1 MRTLLSVNSYFYRR
15 DGSEAVFFEHNR
27 VFEEAG
33 WQVVPFAM
41 RHPENQPSPWA
52 DHFPSEIE
60 FGHDYSMLQKL
71 ARVPKVI
78 YSTEARDKLGRLLDQ
93 VRPGIAHLHTIYH
106 HLSPSILDALKQ
118 RGIPTL
124 MTLHD
129 LKIAC
134 PAYHMMTD
142 GVPCERC
149 RGGRLHNVVVHRC
162 IKDSLALSAVVMA
175 EAVVHAW
182 RRSYDKGV
190 DLFVAP
196 SRFYIDKL
204 EEWGWPRSRFVHVP
218 NCVPVDGVVPSF
230 APGSDFLYFG
240 RLAVEKGLITL
251 VRAAARAGVR
261 LRMAGQG
268 PLRSALEQ
276 EAAACGAQVE
286 FLGQLPVDA
295 LRQAIAAS
303 RATVLASE
311 CYENAPMSVLESY
324 AMGKPVIGSRIG
336 GIPEIIQEGET
347 GWLFRTGSVEHLAE
361 VLRTAADTPDAD
373 ISSMGRAARRLVEA
387 NYSSA
392 IYRERTLALYDQ
404 LNAGR
409 RRHA

>member
-27 VFEEAG
+27 VFEDAG

-41 RHPENQPSPWA
+41 QHPENQPSAWA
-52 DHFPSEIE
+52 EHFASEIE
-60 FGHDYSMLQKL
+60 FGHDYSLLQKL

-93 VRPGIAHLHTIYH
+93 VRPEIAHLHTIYH
-106 HLSPSILDALKQ
+106 HLSPSILDALKR

-134 PAYHMMTD
+134 PAYHMMTH

-162 IKDSLALSAVVMA
+162 IKDSLALSAVVMT
-175 EAVVHAW
+175 EAVVHAL
-182 RRSYDKGV
+182 RRSYDRGV

-218 NCVPVDGVVPSF
+218 NCVPVDGVVPAF
-230 APGSDFLYFG
+230 VPGPDFLYFG
-240 RLAVEKGLITL
+240 RLAEEKGLVTL

-261 LRMAGQG
+261 LRLAGQG
-268 PLRSALEQ
+268 PLRAALEQ
-276 EAAACGAQVE
+276 EAANCGTEIE

-295 LRQAIAAS
+295 LRQAIAAA

-336 GIPEIIQEGET
+336 GIPEIIRERET
-347 GWLFRTGSVEHLAE
+347 GWLFRTSSVDDLAE
-361 VLRTAADTPDAD
+361 VLRAAADTAD
-373 ISSMGRAARRLVEA
+373 DDIMTMGRAARRLVEA
-387 NYSSA
+387 EYSSA
-392 IYRERTLALYDQ
+392 IYRARTLALYDR

-409 RRHA
+409 SGHA